1 MRVHELSPVD
11 STPRRWPAVFHPAFM
26 LAVMWLVEI
35 FDRIFPGQWER
46 FGLRAWDYSSLPGI
60 VLAPL
65 LHSEWNH
72 LIGNSVPFL
81 VLGMLVAF
89 EGAGRFWL
97 VTLIVAVVGA
107 LGPLFLSAPGTITV
121 GASGLVFGYF
131 AYLITRVFVVR
142 EMRHRLL
149 FGVVAVV
156 VALLYGSAMLAGIFA
171 AGAGVSWQGHLT
183 GALGGVAA
191 ALVLRDRPR
200 DPQSSSPLGGR
211 A

>member
-1 MRVHELSPVD
+1 MG
-11 STPRRWPAVFHPAFM
+11 F
-26 LAVMWLVEI
+26 
-35 FDRIFPGQWER
+35 
-46 FGLRAWDYSSLPGI
+46 SSLPGI

-171 AGAGVSWQGHLT
+171 AGVGVSWQGHLT